1 MKIKNKFCGFVDI
14 APGEKDCED
23 RRAWQGAPS
32 IARTKGGRLFVAF
45 MSGGIYEPDPRNCIY
60 LVTSDDDGE
69 TWSAP
74 VLRLDSIPGRRL
86 RNYEGEVFTDPGGR
100 LWFLWASVPYE
111 EGLAMPTYDQKMDME
126 NDSEY
131 HSLEDQAK
139 TFVSICEDPDADE
152 LRFSEPRELFGA
164 VVRNKP
170 LFLSDRWI
178 FSAYLTGARPYYE
191 LFITEDE
198 GKTFRPVRIPGRA
211 LTRAYD
217 EPALWRTPRGVVA
230 CAVRTRQ
237 NLFYRSLS
245 YDSGETWTEMIPM
258 TEGASQRPC
267 ALTLRSGE
275 VLFIPSIRPNARN
288 GLQILISADG
298 IHFEKTLVL
307 DDRERVS
314 YPEAVEAPDGTVYVV
329 YDRERNNK
337 VKKSLVTGLSEAA
350 KEILFARIPGD
361 VLRTGE
367 VDERTV
373 RARVISKAGINT
385 LKNEFTE

>member
-1 MKIKNKFCGFVDI
+1 MKIKNRFCDFVDI
-14 APGEKDCED
+14 EPGDRDGED

-45 MSGGIYEPDPRNCIY
+45 MSGGIYEPDPRNCVY
-60 LVTSDDDGE
+60 LVVSEDDGE

-74 VLRLDSIPGRRL
+74 ILRLDSKPGQRL

-100 LWFLWASVPYE
+100 LWFLWACVPYE

-131 HSLEDQAK
+131 HRLENQVR
-139 TFVSICEDPDADE
+139 TFVSICEDPDAEE
-152 LRFSEPRELFGA
+152 LVFGEPRELFKA
-164 VVRNKP
+164 VVRNRP

-178 FSAYLTGARPYYE
+178 FPAYLAGARPYFE
-191 LFITEDE
+191 LFVTEDE
-198 GKTFRPVRIPGRA
+198 GKTFRPVRIPGRDM
-211 LTRAYD
+211 TRAYD
-217 EPALWRTPRGVVA
+217 EPALWQTPGGVIV

-237 NLFYRSLS
+237 NLFYRALS
-245 YDSGETWTEMIPM
+245 YDRGETWSEPSPM
-258 TEGASQRPC
+258 TEAASQRPC

-275 VLFIPSIRPNARN
+275 VIFIQSIKPGARN
-288 GLQILISADG
+288 GLQILLSGDG
-298 IHFEKTLVL
+298 IDFEKTLVL

-314 YPEAVEAPDGTVYVV
+314 YPEALEDSDGTVYVV

-337 VKKSLVTGLSEAA
+337 VRKSLVTGLSEAA

-367 VDERTV
+367 VNEQTV

-385 LKNEFTE
+385 LKNEFTG